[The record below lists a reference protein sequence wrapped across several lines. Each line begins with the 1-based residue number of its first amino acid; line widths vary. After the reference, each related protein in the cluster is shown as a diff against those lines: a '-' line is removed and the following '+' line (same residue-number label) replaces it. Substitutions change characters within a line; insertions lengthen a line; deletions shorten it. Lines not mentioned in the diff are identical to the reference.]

1 MKQNTFYLLAGITG
15 LVEVGLFWLSVDL
28 HNPLIITAGFIMGVG
43 LLYVARLMI
52 TDVAEDERS
61 RLITQK
67 AGFRTLEVF
76 WVIFFAVSLG
86 TAVIGFSTPLG
97 IPRPRGFPREFPR
110 DQPYLG
116 YFGILQMVLLCCI
129 AFLYIA
135 FRVYYA
141 RKYGEWDTDE
151 E

>member
-1 MKQNTFYLLAGITG
+1 MKQNTFYLLAGVVG
-15 LVEVGLFWLSVDL
+15 LAEVGLFLLSVHL
-28 HNPLIITAGFIMGVG
+28 RNPLVITAGFILGVG
-43 LLYVARLMI
+43 LLYVARMTV
-52 TDVAEDERS
+52 TDVREDERT
-61 RLITQK
+61 RLINEK

-97 IPRPRGFPREFPR
+97 IPRGNPLARHIPR
-110 DQPYLG
+110 DPPLLG
-116 YFGILQMVLLCCI
+116 YFGVLQMILLCCI

-141 RKYGEWDTDE
+141 RKYGEWESDE